1 MLKRLPPILGN
12 LFNNSGDYIDL
23 LNPYNKNFTYE
34 STHFPKYNFLPY
46 RILRFLIFTL
56 PVFILRQLVLPEI
69 CMPIDQYI
77 LYKHRNNPYVHIY
90 YHWVWFIKDVIRGV
104 LIPAWICVAVGM
116 VCYLVVLDILGGCLR
131 LIIKTK

>member
-1 MLKRLPPILGN
+1 M
-12 LFNNSGDYIDL
+12 
-23 LNPYNKNFTYE
+23 
-34 STHFPKYNFLPY
+34 
-46 RILRFLIFTL
+46 IFTL

-104 LIPAWICVAVGM
+104 LIPAWICVAIGM
-116 VCYLVVLDILGGCLR
+116 VCYLMVLDILGGCLR